1 MPISCAHGQPFQ
13 WARAQVLQTRARA
26 WVSAAALALASG
38 AGIGQTVYRCG
49 PDGNVYTHQPCAEGR
64 AVAIDDSRNP
74 AQLAEARQLERNNQR
89 LADRMAR
96 DRLAFEASHPARAA
110 AGIHA
115 PPGAR
120 AVANPVGQAHRP
132 KGLKRATRQPGGW
145 RPEEGEDFVARA
157 PTPSKRAGKAAAP

>member
-1 MPISCAHGQPFQ
+1 MPHHHAHE
-13 WARAQVLQTRARA
+13 RLLHRARA
-26 WVSAAALALASG
+26 WFSGVALAPALALALGSS
-38 AGIGQTVYRCG
+38 AVRGQTIYRCG
-49 PDGNVYTHQPCAEGR
+49 PAGNVYSHQPCADGR
-64 AVAIDDSRNP
+64 ALALDDSRSP
-74 AQLAEARQLERNNQR
+74 AQLAEARRLERDNQR

-96 DRLAFEASHPARAA
+96 DRMAFEAAHPARAA

-157 PTPSKRAGKAAAP
+157 PAPPKRAGKAAAP